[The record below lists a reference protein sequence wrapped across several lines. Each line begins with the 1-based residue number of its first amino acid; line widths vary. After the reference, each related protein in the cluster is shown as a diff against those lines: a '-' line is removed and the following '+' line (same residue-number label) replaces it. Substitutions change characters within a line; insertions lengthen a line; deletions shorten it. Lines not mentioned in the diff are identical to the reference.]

1 MDGNFAEDL
10 RQLLG
15 ESEEQ
20 LTSLGYKRDDIE
32 EVISNIE
39 DANATLENAL
49 NYIDEAVDSA
59 TRLTDEY
66 IPQAQDLTGYQNLC
80 MDKVVRQLY

>member
-66 IPQAQDLTGYQNLC
+66 IPQAQDLTGY
-80 MDKVVRQLY
+80 

>member
-1 MDGNFAEDL
+1 MDGKFAEDL

-66 IPQAQDLTGYQNLC
+66 IPQAQDLTGY
-80 MDKVVRQLY
+80 